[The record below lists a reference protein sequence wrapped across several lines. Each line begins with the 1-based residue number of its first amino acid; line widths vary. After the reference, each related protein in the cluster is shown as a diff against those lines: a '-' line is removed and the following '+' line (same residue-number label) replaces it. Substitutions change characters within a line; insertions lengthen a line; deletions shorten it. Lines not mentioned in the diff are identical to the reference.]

1 MNIESALM
9 DTSYDLELER
19 IKTKIKQLYEN
30 LLVKTLKASRRDI
43 SAEEIA
49 DFLEMNE
56 LEFKGD
62 GFEEESDS
70 LEELLEALSKEDDLD
85 EVKDKEYEDPD
96 VEKGTELKSKS
107 KDASTTPTT
116 VNIDLPK
123 IGMFTPKDKRRRI
136 ETKKLKTP
144 RGKISRVIDDSP
156 TVKSQEMK
164 DIWDEERKKLL
175 ALVEKRNQEYGV
187 KL

>member
-62 GFEEESDS
+62 GFEEESDG

-85 EVKDKEYEDPD
+85 DVKDKEYEDPD
-96 VEKGTELKSKS
+96 VESKS

-123 IGMFTPKDKRRRI
+123 IGMFTPKDKRSRV

>member
-62 GFEEESDS
+62 GFEEESDG

-85 EVKDKEYEDPD
+85 DVKDKEYEDPD
-96 VEKGTELKSKS
+96 VE
-107 KDASTTPTT
+107 
-116 VNIDLPK
+116 N
-123 IGMFTPKDKRRRI
+123 GMKN
-136 ETKKLKTP
+136 
-144 RGKISRVIDDSP
+144 
-156 TVKSQEMK
+156 VKS
-164 DIWDEERKKLL
+164 
-175 ALVEKRNQEYGV
+175 Y
-187 KL
+187 